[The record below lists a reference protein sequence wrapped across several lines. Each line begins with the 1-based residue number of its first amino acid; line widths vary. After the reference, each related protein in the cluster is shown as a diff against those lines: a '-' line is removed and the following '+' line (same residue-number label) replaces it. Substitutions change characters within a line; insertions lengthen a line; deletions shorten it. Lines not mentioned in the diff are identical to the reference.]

1 MILSRNRKSFPF
13 SGRYKLK
20 RGILVLLDLI
30 FIDINTHM
38 SDTIT
43 ERQQVIEYIQSMLGG
58 SMVDVELEPKDY
70 NIAIDRALAK
80 FRQRSSNSVEE
91 SFGFITTI
99 TDTNDYV
106 LPKEVMSVRQLFRRS
121 IGSRTGGGDGG
132 SLFEPFN
139 LAYSNTYLLT
149 STNMGGLAT
158 YYAFASY
165 QKQVGKMFGSEINF
179 SFNATTK
186 LLTIM
191 QRPRNEEELLVWMY
205 NHRPDF
211 NLLQDPYAGQ
221 WLKDY
226 SLATCKLMLGEAR
239 EKFASIAS
247 PQGSTQLNGAALK
260 GEGKAEIEVL
270 EQDLINYKTGDTP
283 LTWITG

>member
-1 MILSRNRKSFPF
+1 
-13 SGRYKLK
+13 
-20 RGILVLLDLI
+20 
-30 FIDINTHM
+30 
-38 SDTIT
+38 
-43 ERQQVIEYIQSMLGG
+43 
-58 SMVDVELEPKDY
+58 
-70 NIAIDRALAK
+70 
-80 FRQRSSNSVEE
+80 
-91 SFGFITTI
+91 
-99 TDTNDYV
+99 
-106 LPKEVMSVRQLFRRS
+106 
-121 IGSRTGGGDGG
+121 
-132 SLFEPFN
+132 
-139 LAYSNTYLLT
+139 
-149 STNMGGLAT
+149 MGGLAT

-179 SFNATTK
+179 TFNATTK

-283 LTWITG
+283 LTFVIG